1 VLEFELVIRR
11 VVPLGIDRPV
21 VRVVVAEIVQVLELL
36 VHVPPRVLHEV
47 IERTTGF
54 GGGLLAIAAG
64 AAARSATAIDAA
76 TGTVAA
82 RNHVLLRNIRVP
94 PSH

>member
-1 VLEFELVIRR
+1 
-11 VVPLGIDRPV
+11 
-21 VRVVVAEIVQVLELL
+21 
-36 VHVPPRVLHEV
+36 LHEV